1 MDHPP
6 RQAAVRSPQLDR
18 TDQRDAQ
25 RCRVLRLGV
34 VDYQEAWQLQRCLAE
49 ALRQGHS
56 LPTLVLL
63 QHPPTYTLGVQGKN
77 EHVLV
82 DEAGLTR
89 IGASLYRVDRGG
101 DVTFHGPGQ
110 LVGYPILDLRRWGH
124 GPVSYVRAVEATLIE
139 ALAGLG
145 IAARRV
151 QGRVGVWA
159 GDDKIAA
166 IGLRVSRG
174 VTTHGFA
181 LNVATDLS
189 YFQHIVPCGLVD
201 ARVTSVERILG
212 RAVPLDDVADL
223 VVECFGRRF
232 GLEMIE
238 PTEPAG
244 VALP

>member
-1 MDHPP
+1 MDHLSSRAGSDPTRLDSADP
-6 RQAAVRSPQLDR
+6 RH
-18 TDQRDAQ
+18 AQ
-25 RCRVLRLGV
+25 RCQVLRLGV
-34 VDYQEAWQLQRCLAE
+34 IDYQEAWQLQRRLAD
-49 ALRQGHS
+49 ALRRGDS
-56 LPTLVLL
+56 PPTLVLL
-63 QHPPTYTLGVQGKN
+63 QHPPTYTLGAQGKN
-77 EHVLV
+77 ENVLV

-124 GPVSYVRAVEATLIE
+124 GPVSYVRAVEAILIE

-151 QGRVGVWA
+151 QGRVGVWV

-181 LNVATDLS
+181 LNVSTDLS
-189 YFQHIVPCGLVD
+189 YFQHIVPCGLVGV
-201 ARVTSVERILG
+201 RVTSVERILG
-212 RAVPLDDVADL
+212 RAVPLSEVADR

-232 GLEMIE
+232 ALEMIE
-238 PTEPAG
+238 ATEPAG